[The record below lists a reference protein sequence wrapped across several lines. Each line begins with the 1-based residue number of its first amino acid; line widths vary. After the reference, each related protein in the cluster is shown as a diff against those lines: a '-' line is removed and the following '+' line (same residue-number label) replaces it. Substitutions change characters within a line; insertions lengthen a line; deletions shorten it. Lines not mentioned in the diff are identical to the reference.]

1 MMFFPL
7 PFPLNTINN
16 ILEMHNIVVTPW
28 VRRTEQ
34 KGLNEIKECLSR
46 IASTHL
52 LTEFKRTPSTIAFSS
67 RSKQE
72 NRFHLEVLVFHHLC

>member
-1 MMFFPL
+1 MCGDLTVDTAALFRRKDMMFFPL

-34 KGLNEIKECLSR
+34 KR
-46 IASTHL
+46 
-52 LTEFKRTPSTIAFSS
+52 FK
-67 RSKQE
+67 
-72 NRFHLEVLVFHHLC
+72 